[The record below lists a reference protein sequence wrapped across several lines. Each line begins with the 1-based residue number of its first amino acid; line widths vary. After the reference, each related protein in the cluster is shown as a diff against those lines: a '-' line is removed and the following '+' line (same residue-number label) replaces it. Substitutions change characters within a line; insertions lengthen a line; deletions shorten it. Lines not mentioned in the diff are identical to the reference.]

1 MNPTPAMFQY
11 VRKLVGANNEKQ
23 VAFAPL
29 TTPFTNEDFLFLNT
43 DIYKTDPSKYYS
55 EAHEFSKKANSIIK
69 KPYIWEIET
78 EDFLY
83 VNYDKVLSHARLIVN
98 RDLTGAEI
106 AERETA
112 RKVLYI
118 SENTP
123 TPAFMSYRNY
133 EQQYK
138 DIVRKIDDH
147 NNSKPSS
154 EGPELNT
161 WNAESRQ
168 LEDERKA
175 KELEWNALGFRVEIE
190 KAIRAFDKPK
200 ENEERDEFAA
210 KWQEAKNLLS
220 TVKAVSAASG
230 GDIYPMEC
238 IPNNLYEYRGTSWIK
253 VNLGKDEINQLTEE
267 LKQSSGN
274 IDTDLLF
281 GNDIELDSLSFEICR
296 VMLSRSWFLEDLL
309 LSKYWNYPDDIV
321 SSGEKDNFG
330 GLIPAYPIEFVLV
343 KNVNPVLTPG
353 SPVNENLKNSLKSGV
368 PVFMGPF
375 LLKSQVS
382 KDVQNTSI
390 KVQTF
395 TNNQLHFMKKAF
407 TPAAATV
414 AGTLTVKKDVG
425 FLGRMRVMTGV
436 GPIVRDHRTGDVVVK
451 PDDHAGFV
459 WVVDHWERQRAE
471 DLNKVKLTGKILDEK
486 NEALPDAD
494 IALLNKTSMVLQ
506 NDLSDS
512 NGQFSIENIQK
523 GEYHL
528 TVKKD
533 GYSTAEKELSVQAD
547 QDAGSINLSSL
558 HPVES
563 FLLLRVVYKKLPA
576 LPNPIPNEAYQ

>member
-83 VNYDKVLSHARLIVN
+83 VNYDKVLSHARLIAN
-98 RDLTGAEI
+98 RDLTEDEI
-106 AERETA
+106 AARETA

-118 SENTP
+118 SDSNP
-123 TPAFMSYRNY
+123 TPAFMSYNNY

-138 DIVRKIDDH
+138 DIVRKIEDH
-147 NNSKPSS
+147 NNSKPAS

-161 WNAESRQ
+161 WNSENKQ
-168 LEDERKA
+168 MQDELKA
-175 KELEWNALGFRVEIE
+175 KELEWNALGFKVEIE
-190 KAIRAFDKPK
+190 KAKKAFDKPK
-200 ENEERDEFAA
+200 ENSEREEFAA
-210 KWQEAKNLLS
+210 KWQDAKNLLS
-220 TVKAVSAASG
+220 TVKTLSAASG

-238 IPNNLYEYRGTSWIK
+238 IPNNLYEYKGTSWIK
-253 VNLGKDEINQLTEE
+253 VNLGKDEINQLTDE
-267 LKQSSGN
+267 LKQNSGN
-274 IDTDLLF
+274 INTDLLF

-309 LSKYWNYPDDIV
+309 FSKYWNYPDDVV
-321 SSGEKDNFG
+321 SSGENDNYT

-343 KNVNPVLTPG
+343 KNVNPTL
-353 SPVNENLKNSLKSGV
+353 SANSAVNENLKNNLKSGV

-375 LLKSQVS
+375 VLKSQVS
-382 KDVQNTSI
+382 KDVQNSSI

-407 TPAAATV
+407 TTAAPPV
-414 AGTLTVKKDVG
+414 AEALTVKKDVG
-425 FLGRMRVMTGV
+425 FLGRMRVMSGV
-436 GPIVRDHRTGDVVVK
+436 SPIVRDHRHGEVVVT

-471 DLNKVKLTGKILDEK
+471 DLNKAKLTGKILDEN

-506 NDLSDS
+506 NDLSDL

-528 TVKKD
+528 TVRKE
-533 GYSTAEKELSVQAD
+533 GYSTTEKELSVQAD
-547 QDAGSINLSSL
+547 LDTGTINLSSL

-563 FLLLRVVYKKLPA
+563 FLLLGVVYKKLPA
-576 LPNPIPNEAYQ
+576 LPNPIPNEIYQ